1 MVLRYKDLFISQG
14 KENMSKGGKGF
25 QISEKVKINTWKLLG
40 KLAGYS
46 RNTLWEVDF
55 ILKNLQD
62 VGIRKQ
68 LEDGEIKIHKVFKDL
83 KGCAKETDNKSS
95 KISNAKY
102 YIEEKNKYQV
112 VYIRP
117 RWNLSNQISLHDRFI
132 DDLRKMNIEEFTY
145 EKIATLFIQTPSKYL
160 LKTIDLI
167 QKWGFEFVDAI
178 TIKAGHCLYASP
190 HANQVHEFLLI
201 CKRNNKVP
209 PLPNIQLSDSIQT
222 EDQVFNFIEN
232 LISPHHEKVSIFTEV
247 RSGWDVYDFDQ
258 ASNGMVL
265 KTQPLSNSVSNST
278 SLVKYSPPINLL
290 APEHQCRVLTDET
303 ALPFQKRIPY
313 FQTTNG
319 ELYHGD
325 VLDIMRTRPDHSVD
339 LGITSPPYNRGKN
352 PHYGNKKTGCY
363 PDALREDVYQQ
374 SQVEFLNEFYRV
386 LKQTG
391 SLFYN
396 HKDRIRD
403 DRTISPR
410 EWIEKS
416 NFIIKQEIIWV
427 NGTPNPDP
435 IRFLPSYERVY
446 WLVKDCKTRLK
457 NVKHL
462 KDVIYSDQW
471 EPQGSDGI
479 HTCRFPLQMP
489 LDILSCFP
497 DAKIILDPYMGS
509 GTTAQAAE
517 MTGRQWIGIELKK
530 EFCDLGAE
538 NITKTIAEIKT
549 ISEEQNIFEEINLKK
564 RKTLNQLIRNLFY
577 REDCISGARRSL
589 SDESMDL
596 LICDPPFGI
605 KGDKFDKHYNR
616 NKQNVVSGYCEVPIQ
631 EYPNFSKEW
640 IKEAERVL
648 KPGGSIYIVS
658 GTTNLI
664 HILNALAETKFQF
677 VNHIIW
683 KYNFGVRTSKKFVT
697 SHYHILYYQKAGG
710 TRTFNQNT
718 YYSDLAKSFDG
729 RSRKYKDMEDVWY
742 IKRDYKRG
750 QVKNQNQLPEEL
762 IEKMIRYSS
771 NPNDLVC
778 DFFLGGFTTA
788 KVAMKLNRRVR
799 GFEKNKDAFDYFV
812 KELFYKA
819 KKIA

>member
-1 MVLRYKDLFISQG
+1 
-14 KENMSKGGKGF
+14 
-25 QISEKVKINTWKLLG
+25 
-40 KLAGYS
+40 
-46 RNTLWEVDF
+46 
-55 ILKNLQD
+55 
-62 VGIRKQ
+62 
-68 LEDGEIKIHKVFKDL
+68 
-83 KGCAKETDNKSS
+83 
-95 KISNAKY
+95 
-102 YIEEKNKYQV
+102 
-112 VYIRP
+112 
-117 RWNLSNQISLHDRFI
+117 
-132 DDLRKMNIEEFTY
+132 MNIEEFTY

-167 QKWGFEFVDAI
+167 QKWGFEYVDAI

-201 CKRNNKVP
+201 CKKNNEVL

-258 ASNGMVL
+258 VSNGMVL
-265 KTQPLSNSVSNST
+265 KTQPLLNSVSNST
-278 SLVKYSPPINLL
+278 SLVKYNPPINLL

-303 ALPFQKRIPY
+303 ALTQTFQKRIPY
-313 FQTTNG
+313 FQTPNG

-363 PDALREDVYQQ
+363 PDNLREDKYQQ

-435 IRFLPSYERVY
+435 MRFLPSYERVY

-497 DAKIILDPYMGS
+497 DAKVILDPYMGS

-517 MTGRQWIGIELKK
+517 ITGRQWIGIELKK
-530 EFCDLGAE
+530 EFCDLAAE

-549 ISEEQNIFEEINLKK
+549 ISEEQNQPEEINLKK
-564 RKTLNQLIRNLFY
+564 GKTLNQLIRNLFY
-577 REDCISGARRSL
+577 REDCISGARKSL

-605 KGDKFDKHYNR
+605 KADKFDKHYNR
-616 NKQNVVSGYCEVPIQ
+616 NDKNVISGYCEVPLQ

-658 GTTNLI
+658 GTTNLM
-664 HILNALAETKFQF
+664 HILNALAETKLQF

-729 RSRKYKDMEDVWY
+729 RSLRYKDMEDVWY

-812 KELFYKA
+812 KELSYKA